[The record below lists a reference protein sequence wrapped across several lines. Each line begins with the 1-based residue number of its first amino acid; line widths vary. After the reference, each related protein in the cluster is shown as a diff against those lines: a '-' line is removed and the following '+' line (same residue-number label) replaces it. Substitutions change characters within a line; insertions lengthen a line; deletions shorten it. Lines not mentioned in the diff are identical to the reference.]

1 MSDLQNELVRV
12 WVMFYFSGAFFG
24 SLAGVTVALGI
35 RGIYRKL
42 SKGGK

>member
-1 MSDLQNELVRV
+1 MTDLQNELMRV

-24 SLAGVTVALGI
+24 SLAGTAVALGI

-42 SKGGK
+42 SKRGK

>member
-1 MSDLQNELVRV
+1 MTDLQNELIGV

-24 SLAGVTVALGI
+24 SLAGTAVALGI

-42 SKGGK
+42 SKRGK